1 MYTLFL
7 ALRYLRAHRIVYWS
21 IAAVAIGILSVIVV
35 TSVMGGFARDIRHR
49 IRGLASDLTVQGVSG
64 DLFIKDYEALITK
77 CRAVDNVVAAAPRI
91 EWIAWRQGG
100 SRRPFTVLGIDPRHE
115 LAASRL
121 PEFFK
126 AGGKEKF
133 DFDADDPADRQDRPG
148 MIVGK
153 ELGGYPGIRLG
164 FVTVRDNGMT
174 PLVLTKDVY
183 VAGHF
188 YTGMAEYDQYALIM
202 HLNEAQAWLRLNASD
217 DLPAVV
223 NRVIVSVKDYERN
236 GEVTRQRLLEV
247 LHGLRACKDPSRHAL
262 GICGAYKIE
271 TWEESR
277 SILLKAVAVEKS
289 IQFIILFLVVIV
301 AGFNI
306 TSIYTL
312 MVRSKT
318 RDIGVMRALGGT
330 EEGVGRVFLLCGL
343 FCGIVGSVIGV
354 AGGLGITW
362 NVNELEGL
370 MRVATR
376 ELHGREHGASL
387 WGAGLL
393 GFLGLAA
400 SCLWWWRLGDPWRP
414 SKWVWGALAALLGG
428 AALGCAFG
436 WVDGYRPREIDP
448 DLGPSAR
455 ILAALMVAG
464 PFALATLLRRAA
476 EALEGR
482 LIGGFLHLLVALLGI
497 LGTAMIV
504 AGLALVFLPP
514 NSQIFPR
521 ATYYLQR
528 IPTDVDPVRIAV
540 IVAGTLLTSLLFS
553 LYPASQASKY
563 DPVVAIRQD

>member
-1 MYTLFL
+1 VYTLFL

-64 DLFIKDYEALITK
+64 DLYIKDYEALVRKFET
-77 CRAVDNVVAAAPRI
+77 VDTVVAAAPRI

-100 SRRPFTVLGIDPRHE
+100 SRRPFTILGIDPRHE
-115 LAASRL
+115 IETSRL
-121 PEFFK
+121 PEFFR
-126 AGGKEKF
+126 AGGKKSW
-133 DFDADDPADRQDRPG
+133 DFDADDPADRQKSAG
-148 MIVGK
+148 IVVGR
-153 ELGGYPGIRLG
+153 ELGGFPGIRLS
-164 FVTVRDNGMT
+164 FVTVRDSGMT
-174 PLVLTKDVY
+174 PLVLTKEVY

-188 YTGMAEYDQYALIM
+188 YTGMAEYDQYAIIM
-202 HLNEAQAWLRLNASD
+202 RLEEAQVWLQLGQGE
-217 DLPAVV
+217 LPPVV
-223 NRVIVSVKDYERN
+223 NRVIVSVKDYEKN
-236 GEVTRQRLLEV
+236 GEATRQRLLDI
-247 LHGLRACKDPSRHAL
+247 LHANRACKDPARHAL

-330 EEGVGRVFLLCGL
+330 EAGVGRVFLLCGI
-343 FCGIVGSVIGV
+343 FCGVVGSIIGV
-354 AGGLGITW
+354 LGGLEITW

-376 ELHGREHGASL
+376 ELHTAKFSDAR
-387 WGAGLL
+387 WGAGLF
-393 GFLGLAA
+393 GFLGLVAA
-400 SCLWWWRLGDPWRP
+400 SLWWWRLGDPWRP
-414 SKWVWGALAALLGG
+414 SKWIWGLLAAMLGG
-428 AALGCAFG
+428 ASLSSAFG
-436 WVDGYRPREIDP
+436 WAATYEPRDIDP
-448 DLGPSAR
+448 ALGPSTRLVAVL
-455 ILAALMVAG
+455 LAAG

-482 LIGGFLHLLVALLGI
+482 LLGGFLHLVVALLGI
-497 LGTAMIV
+497 VATAV
-504 AGLALVFLPP
+504 TAAAVVLVFLPP

-521 ATYYLQR
+521 STYYLQQ
-528 IPTDVDPVRIAV
+528 IPTDVDPVRIVV